1 MAGVGGGGAP
11 PALPPGI
18 LQAKISLLQ
27 NYSLNAENRQ
37 YLTSAAFA
45 NATTAEQ
52 QATLDAFANQVA
64 AAAAP
69 APAPAPALSRAELH
83 QRAVDRAQ
91 DAANASRQALGM
103 PQCPMLLFS
112 SFHVY

>member
-1 MAGVGGGGAP
+1 MDQANA
-11 PALPPGI
+11 AQQI
-18 LQAKISLLQ
+18 LLLQ
-27 NYSLNAENRQ
+27 SPHLNPANRTH
-37 YLTSAAFA
+37 LMSAAFA
-45 NATTAEQ
+45 NATTAQ
-52 QATLDAFANQVA
+52 QRATLAAFANQVA
-64 AAAAP
+64 TASAP

-103 PQCPMLLFS
+103 PQCQMLLFS